1 MKITSKSQLE
11 ENEKFSLNLF
21 KEPFCSNEL
30 ERFKR
35 YETIK
40 SFENKKFWQENQKFN
55 EIGDI
60 LFLSGPARNGNHL
73 LMSLMDGHTKI
84 LSLPGEDFLLREF
97 LSRVKENEYDA
108 IEKLTGKNNIEYI
121 LNMSGGRFNKWAKLH
136 RLNIENKK
144 SNLWS
149 GQQPENEG
157 HVTDFQDFIP
167 NINYPAFKDYLYSKE
182 SYLKNIDNFFDF
194 FKIYLKALQYLVNQD
209 KNNNFKYPFSW
220 VFSGLRR
227 ELFFLFERTSNIK
240 CITPIRRFESFY
252 HSYAKSR
259 FKTENINQNILNE
272 LWEHWRHKTID
283 YLLLK
288 KKYPKKIHFVK
299 FEDLIKNTKKVI
311 DYINNKL
318 DLEFENIQ
326 LKPTTLNQNNKGNSS
341 FAKTDSYKGKIFSEP
356 LSTKF
361 DNSVELPNEYKEILN
376 QLEKFI

>member
-40 SFENKKFWQENQKFN
+40 SYENRKFWQEKNQKFN

-73 LMSLMDGHTKI
+73 LMSLMDGHSKI

-97 LSRVKENEYDA
+97 LSRVKENENKA
-108 IEKLTGKNNIEYI
+108 IDNLTGKNNIEYI
-121 LNMSGGRFNKWAKLH
+121 LNMSGGRFNKWEELY

-144 SNLWS
+144 SKLWS

-167 NINYPAFKDYLYSKE
+167 RINYPAFKDYLYSKE
-182 SYLKNIDNFFDF
+182 SYLQNIENFFDF

-209 KNNNFKYPFSW
+209 KKITILNILSHGFFWLKERI
-220 VFSGLRR
+220 VFS
-227 ELFFLFERTSNIK
+227 I
-240 CITPIRRFESFY
+240 
-252 HSYAKSR
+252 
-259 FKTENINQNILNE
+259 
-272 LWEHWRHKTID
+272 
-283 YLLLK
+283 
-288 KKYPKKIHFVK
+288 
-299 FEDLIKNTKKVI
+299 
-311 DYINNKL
+311 
-318 DLEFENIQ
+318 
-326 LKPTTLNQNNKGNSS
+326 
-341 FAKTDSYKGKIFSEP
+341 
-356 LSTKF
+356 
-361 DNSVELPNEYKEILN
+361 
-376 QLEKFI
+376 